1 MQERRFDMIP
11 KVYELNEIATHLKV
25 TRRTLY
31 NCIKDGRLK
40 ANKIG
45 KHWKVTEDNLKVFI
59 EGTNR

>member
-1 MQERRFDMIP
+1 MVSKI
-11 KVYELNEIATHLKV
+11 YELEELAEILKV

-45 KHWKVTEDNLKVFI
+45 KTWRVTEENLDRFINGDYDNK
-59 EGTNR
+59 E